1 MSNVKVEIETRVIP
15 AIDIIDGKC
24 VRLEKGD
31 YASVKEYGKNPLDV
45 AMAYKDAGIEYL
57 HIVDLDGA
65 KSDEPKNLKLVEK
78 IRNKT
83 KLKIDFGGG
92 IKTRQSV
99 IDSFNSG
106 VEQITLGSLAVK
118 DPDLVKSWIDELG
131 GSRIIIGAD
140 TTGGKIATNGWLE
153 TFDKNIFDF
162 INDYVASGARYFLCT
177 DIQKDGML
185 KGPSMDLYKKIL
197 KKCPGINVL
206 ASGGV
211 SSMQDVIDLKEIGV
225 EGIIVGKALYEEKI
239 NIDDL
244 SLFGN
249 PSLNDDE
256 LD

>member
-1 MSNVKVEIETRVIP
+1 MSNVIAEIETRVIP

-31 YASVKEYGKNPLDV
+31 YATSKIYNDNPIDV
-45 AMAYKDAGIEYL
+45 AMSFKDAGIEYL

-65 KSDEPKNLKLVEK
+65 KSEEPKNLKIVEK
-78 IRNKT
+78 IRSKT
-83 KLKIDFGGG
+83 KLAIDFGGG

-99 IDSFNSG
+99 IDSFNAG

-118 DPDLVKSWIDELG
+118 DPDLVKAWIDELG
-131 GSRIIIGAD
+131 GGRIIIGAD
-140 TTGGKIATNGWLE
+140 TNGGKIATNGWLE

-162 INDYVASGARYFLCT
+162 INDYVASGAKYFLCT

-185 KGPSMDLYKKIL
+185 EGPSKKLYKKIL
-197 KKCPGINVL
+197 DQCPGINLL

-211 SSMQDVIDLKEIGV
+211 SSMQDVIDLKELGV